1 MATPPTAKTFTAML
15 DPHEEIDWLADCSD
29 ILEAAEQID
38 TYTLTVLAE
47 AVALGFT
54 IMSGSG
60 RDHAKAAVDGTSDKG
75 VLYWA
80 TIDSAYQANAAF
92 DGTGT
97 SLPVELE
104 IVTNSSPARTR
115 QRTFLTK
122 VAQQ

>member
-1 MATPPTAKTFTAML
+1 MATPPTAKTFAAML
-15 DPHEEIDWLADCSD
+15 DPHEEIDWLLDCSD

-38 TYTLTVLAE
+38 TYSITVLAE

-60 RDHAKAAVDGTSDKG
+60 RDHAKAPVAGTADKG
-75 VLYWA
+75 VLFWS
-80 TIDSAYQANAAF
+80 TIDGAYQANAAF
-92 DGTGT
+92 DGSGT

-104 IVTNSSPARTR
+104 IVTNSTPARTR